1 MLSLRSVNQFY
12 GQNHTLWDINLE
24 LPRGQ
29 CTVLLGRNG
38 VGKTTLVN
46 CIMGHVPVVSG
57 SMTWQPA
64 DQPPQNLLLQP
75 MERRAALGISHVPQG
90 RQLFSQLSVEEN
102 LQVAQMAGRGAP
114 RRIPPLI
121 YSLFPNLRQ
130 MRTRRAGDLC
140 EGAQRQLAI
149 GRALAQEPA
158 LLILDEPTTGVPPS
172 IAADIGNVI
181 RRLNYEL
188 GMTILLVEHQLPFV
202 RRVADR
208 FCLLDSGRTV
218 AHGALTQWDEALI
231 GAGLAGQEEG

>member
-121 YSLFPNLRQ
+121 YSLFPHLRQ
-130 MRTRRAGDLC
+130 MRARRAGDLC
-140 EGAQRQLAI
+140 VGAQRQLAI

-158 LLILDEPTTGVPPS
+158 LLILDEPTAGVPLDRRRYRQRDPPTQPRIGHDHFTGGAS
-172 IAADIGNVI
+172 AAVRAPG
-181 RRLNYEL
+181 
-188 GMTILLVEHQLPFV
+188 GGPFLPV
-202 RRVADR
+202 GQR
-208 FCLLDSGRTV
+208 
-218 AHGALTQWDEALI
+218 AHG
-231 GAGLAGQEEG
+231 GARRAGAAG

>member
-1 MLSLRSVNQFY
+1 MLQVEELNQYYGGSHILRGLSFEARIGEV
-12 GQNHTLWDINLE
+12 T
-24 LPRGQ
+24 
-29 CTVLLGRNG
+29 CLLGRNG

-121 YSLFPNLRQ
+121 YSLFPHLRQ
-130 MRTRRAGDLC
+130 MRARRAGDLC
-140 EGAQRQLAI
+140 VGAQRQLAI

-158 LLILDEPTTGVPPS
+158 LLILDEPTAGVPPS

-181 RRLNYEL
+181 RRLNREL

-218 AHGALTQWDEALI
+218 AHGALAQLDEALI
-231 GAGLAGQEEG
+231 GAGLTGQEEG

>member
-1 MLSLRSVNQFY
+1 M
-12 GQNHTLWDINLE
+12 
-24 LPRGQ
+24 
-29 CTVLLGRNG
+29 LLGRNG

-102 LQVAQMAGRGAP
+102 LQVAINGRA
-114 RRIPPLI
+114 RRPSPHSAADL
-121 YSLFPNLRQ
+121 SLFPHLRQ
-130 MRTRRAGDLC
+130 MRARRAGDFA
-140 EGAQRQLAI
+140 GAQRQLAI

-158 LLILDEPTTGVPPS
+158 LLILDEPTAGVLDRRRYRQRDPPTQPR
-172 IAADIGNVI
+172 I
-181 RRLNYEL
+181 
-188 GMTILLVEHQLPFV
+188 GMTILLVEHHQLPFV

-208 FCLLDSGRTV
+208 FACWTAGARWRT
-218 AHGALTQWDEALI
+218 ARWRSWMRR
-231 GAGLAGQEEG
+231 

>member
-1 MLSLRSVNQFY
+1 MLQVEELNQFY
-12 GQNHTLWDINLE
+12 GGSHIL
-24 LPRGQ
+24 RGLSFEARIGEVT
-29 CTVLLGRNG
+29 CLLGRNG

-46 CIMGHVPVVSG
+46 CIMGHLPVVSG

-102 LQVAQMAGRGAP
+102 LQVAQMAVRGAP

-158 LLILDEPTTGVPPS
+158 LLILDEPTAGVPPS

-218 AHGALTQWDEALI
+218 AHGALTQLDEALI
-231 GAGLAGQEEG
+231 GAGLAE

>member
-1 MLSLRSVNQFY
+1 MVYRAAWAQR
-12 GQNHTLWDINLE
+12 
-24 LPRGQ
+24 RGQ
-29 CTVLLGRNG
+29 DHAGQLHHGACAGGERQHDLAAR
-38 VGKTTLVN
+38 
-46 CIMGHVPVVSG
+46 G
-57 SMTWQPA
+57 SAAAKSAAATDGAPRRTRHQPRPA
-64 DQPPQNLLLQP
+64 
-75 MERRAALGISHVPQG
+75 RAATLLAAERGGESAGGADG
-90 RQLFSQLSVEEN
+90 R
-102 LQVAQMAGRGAP
+102 ARRP

-218 AHGALTQWDEALI
+218 AHGALTQLDEALI

>member
-57 SMTWQPA
+57 SMTTAASGSAAAKPVAAA
-64 DQPPQNLLLQP
+64 DGAP
-75 MERRAALGISHVPQG
+75 RRAGHQPRARG

-121 YSLFPNLRQ
+121 YSLFPHLRQ
-130 MRTRRAGDLC
+130 MRARRAGDLC
-140 EGAQRQLAI
+140 VGAQRQLAI
-149 GRALAQEPA
+149 GRALAQ
-158 LLILDEPTTGVPPS
+158 S
-172 IAADIGNVI
+172 
-181 RRLNYEL
+181 RR
-188 GMTILLVEHQLPFV
+188 
-202 RRVADR
+202 
-208 FCLLDSGRTV
+208 C
-218 AHGALTQWDEALI
+218 
-231 GAGLAGQEEG
+231 

>member
-46 CIMGHVPVVSG
+46 CIMGHLPVVSG

-121 YSLFPNLRQ
+121 YSLFPHLRQ
-130 MRTRRAGDLC
+130 MRAPRRRSLRGRPTPAGDWS
-140 EGAQRQLAI
+140 GAGPGAGAADPRRTDG
-149 GRALAQEPA
+149 GR
-158 LLILDEPTTGVPPS
+158 PPS

-181 RRLNYEL
+181 RRLNREL

-218 AHGALTQWDEALI
+218 AHGALAQLDEALI
-231 GAGLAGQEEG
+231 GTELERQEGG